1 MAAPLRR
8 LHHVSLHV
16 SNGQK
21 LAYDLVS
28 KYKFNLFATRLTDKS
43 RQVAFRKGSSVF
55 VVNEGPIQGGV
66 GTLNEWSQVGG
77 NGKHCADAPR
87 FHLDKHK
94 RSNPSCLYDFQLQHP
109 VDSVSN
115 VCFEV
120 EDVERSFKVLRH
132 LGCNFL
138 MPPTTVEDENGLV
151 TYSVVKSIVG
161 NVCHTLIDKTKY
173 GGTFLPGFTVTEK
186 DWNLE
191 KKDLSCPV
199 THFDHITYACPRKT
213 THQVMKWY
221 EELFGFQRFFID
233 G

>member
-1 MAAPLRR
+1 MAVPLRR

-28 KYKFNLFATRLTDKS
+28 KYNFNLFATRITDRS
-43 RQVAFRKGSSVF
+43 RQAAFRKGAAVF
-55 VVNEGPIQGGV
+55 VVNEGPGCEEAGRQDGEAPKRPAH
-66 GTLNEWSQVGG
+66 LHR
-77 NGKHCADAPR
+77 GKQR
-87 FHLDKHK
+87 T
-94 RSNPSCLYDFQLQHP
+94 SPSCLYDVHPHHP

-132 LGCNFL
+132 LGCSFL
-138 MPPTTVEDENGLV
+138 VPPTTVEDEDGAV

-173 GGTFLPGFTVTEK
+173 EGDFLPGFSATDSEWSVE
-186 DWNLE
+186 E
-191 KKDLSCPV
+191 HEPCPV
-199 THFDHITYACPRKT
+199 THFDHITYACPRKS
-213 THQVMKWY
+213 THQVMQWY
-221 EELFGFQRFFID
+221 EKLFGSQRFFI
-233 G
+233 GR